1 MTPEVSADIS
11 APDITSQD
19 RPDAR
24 EKQGCADLGHL
35 YHGVNPSHHGHT
47 QLPAPLPSTETAPLP
62 PLPALQDRPSQ
73 LDTQPVRP
81 SRGRRPTEWPAQRP
95 GGGRHPA
102 PHGLVTLAAPP
113 HSLVDAENLK
123 ASQLLEDSDLEP
135 LDPKSKLRNSREEN
149 KRVKG
154 RGATEDLWLRDRAQV
169 NHRSEKQRRV

>member
-1 MTPEVSADIS
+1 MC
-11 APDITSQD
+11 
-19 RPDAR
+19 RPR
-24 EKQGCADLGHL
+24 PFIPRGQ
-35 YHGVNPSHHGHT
+35 
-47 QLPAPLPSTETAPLP
+47 PLPPWPHPAARPPPQHGDCPAAPLP

-123 ASQLLEDSDLEP
+123 ASQLLEDSDLKP

>member
-62 PLPALQDRPSQ
+62 RCPLCRLSRTGLPSWTPSQSDPHEEGDPQSGRPSV
-73 LDTQPVRP
+73 LGAADTLLHTGSSHWPHPLTPLWTLRTSRHLSSWKIQTWSHWTPSQSCETLVRK
-81 SRGRRPTEWPAQRP
+81 TNE
-95 GGGRHPA
+95 
-102 PHGLVTLAAPP
+102 
-113 HSLVDAENLK
+113 
-123 ASQLLEDSDLEP
+123 
-135 LDPKSKLRNSREEN
+135 
-149 KRVKG
+149 
-154 RGATEDLWLRDRAQV
+154 
-169 NHRSEKQRRV
+169 